1 MLNKKILNLKLPAT
15 SDQVIEFKKLKGQA
29 FVLFFYPKDST
40 PGCTKEGKDFTKL
53 HKDFKKQGFEIF
65 GVSRDS
71 MASHERFKKNQKY
84 SFDLISDTE
93 GELCEAFEV
102 LKEKPLFGK
111 KFKGIERSTFILS
124 EEGKVIKEW
133 RQVKALGHA
142 KEVLDFV
149 KSIKS

>member
-1 MLNKKILNLKLPAT
+1 MLNKKILNLKIPTT
-15 SDQVIEFKKLKGQA
+15 SNQVIEFKKLKGQA

-65 GVSRDS
+65 GVSRDNI
-71 MASHERFKKNQKY
+71 ASHEKFKKNQKY

-102 LKEKPLFGK
+102 LKEKSLFGK

-133 RQVKALGHA
+133 RKVKVLGHA

-149 KSIKS
+149 KSLKS

>member
-1 MLNKKILNLKLPAT
+1 MLNKKIPNLKLPAT
-15 SDQVIEFKKLKGQA
+15 SDRVIEFKKLRRQA

-71 MASHERFKKNQKY
+71 IASHEKFKKNQKY

-102 LKEKPLFGK
+102 LKEKSLFGK

-133 RQVKALGHA
+133 RKVKVLGHA
-142 KEVLDFV
+142 TEVLDFV
-149 KSIKS
+149 KSLKS